1 MEGRTNYIKKHPI
14 LFALFILLLANIF
27 WKYLRP
33 IEGNL
38 LVDKKSPHYVNG
50 LYYSDGRFYESVDVI
65 TQKMYM
71 QVFSDIKS
79 VKKEAT
85 IKYGDYDCED
95 MSECAALMI
104 EAWDLVGLDHPEL
117 LAYGTITIREIDSNT
132 MKASYHRPI
141 RTKFWVSIYEKRIA
155 RIIDDIKK
163 ETKGMS
169 EYEKVKYV
177 YDYIGRREYNPLFN
191 PYTQT
196 DQSAYS
202 VFIKKKGV
210 CAAFA
215 RASQLIFQNI
225 GIESYVAIGTT
236 NGPHAWNIVSIDG
249 EYYYYDSTI
258 ATGYKSSSPRYYSGI
273 GASPAKYS
281 LKYKELYP
289 DLNGEKH
296 LFFE

>member
-1 MEGRTNYIKKHPI
+1 MEGRKNFIRKYPI
-14 LFALFILLLANIF
+14 LFVVLLILLANIF

-33 IEGNL
+33 IEGNP

-50 LYYSDGRFYESVDVI
+50 LYYSDGRFYDAADDI

-71 QVFSDIKS
+71 QVFDDIKN
-79 VKKEAT
+79 VRKESE
-85 IKYGDYDCED
+85 IKYSDYGCEGMSDCVT
-95 MSECAALMI
+95 LMI

-117 LAYGTITIREIDSNT
+117 LAYGTISMREIDLT
-132 MKASYHRPI
+132 MMKASYHRPI
-141 RTKFWVSIYEKRIA
+141 RSKFMVSIYERRIA

-163 ETKGMS
+163 ETKDMS

-225 GIESYVAIGTT
+225 GIESYIAVGTT
-236 NGPHAWNIVSIDG
+236 RGPHAWNIVRIDG
-249 EYYYYDSTI
+249 EYYYYDSTY
-258 ATGYKSSSPRYYSGI
+258 AAVYKTESKHYYAGI
-273 GASPAKYS
+273 GANKDEYS

-289 DLNGEKH
+289 DLNGEQY
-296 LFFE
+296 LFSK